1 MGALAAV
8 CSGAARGVVAAMAMS
23 GLRRMTTALGVVED
37 TPPEAVLRSTVP
49 GAFARVPEERRPV
62 AVEAVHWTYGA
73 LGGAAFGLLP
83 RRVRRHPLAGP
94 TYGVLVWTAFEFGIA
109 PALGLP
115 QADREKPSEQAA
127 LLADHLLY
135 GAVVAASPWP
145 HRD

>member
-1 MGALAAV
+1 MGALSAV
-8 CSGAARGVVAAMAMS
+8 SRGAARGVVAAMAMS
-23 GLRRMTTALGVVED
+23 GLRRMTTALSLVED

-49 GAFARVPEERRPV
+49 GAFARVPDQHRPV
-62 AVEAVHWTYGA
+62 AVEAMHWTYGA

-94 TYGVLVWTAFEFGIA
+94 IYGILAWTAFEIGIA

-115 QADREKPSEQAA
+115 QADGHKPAEQAA

>member
-1 MGALAAV
+1 M
-8 CSGAARGVVAAMAMS
+8 
-23 GLRRMTTALGVVED
+23 
-37 TPPEAVLRSTVP
+37 
-49 GAFARVPEERRPV
+49 
-62 AVEAVHWTYGA
+62 HWTYGA

-94 TYGVLVWTAFEFGIA
+94 AYGVLAWTAFEFGIA

-115 QADREKPSEQAA
+115 HADREKPTHQAA